1 MLLMWALNPAVSHIY
16 PRVGVMFQVF
26 LEEQKKKK
34 KTDDGEIERRESEKE
49 RDGMRVR

>member
-1 MLLMWALNPAVSHIY
+1 MWALNPAVSHIY
-16 PRVGVMFQVF
+16 PRVGVMFLVF
-26 LEEQKKKK
+26 LEKQKKK